1 MLQGRTSKI
10 QETAPKRKGLKNL
23 EGNPLYS
30 YFNSFHALDDGDFV
44 HWALE
49 MGVKF
54 YDYSL
59 EKVSILIIL
68 EQAQSNSTKKQKG
81 MSSKDNDLESKM
93 APQIVYLD

>member
-1 MLQGRTSKI
+1 
-10 QETAPKRKGLKNL
+10 LKNL

-54 YDYSL
+54 DDYSL
-59 EKVSILIIL
+59 EKVSILTIL
-68 EQAQSNSTKKQKG
+68 
-81 MSSKDNDLESKM
+81 
-93 APQIVYLD
+93 